1 MPNQEEFMSKP
12 FGFISKLLGS
22 KSSEKPSARTA
33 PSSTPAKKSYEITP
47 EIQEIIELVETG
59 DGKAIFVTGAAGTG
73 KSTLI
78 DILRTKTKRNLVVV
92 APTGVA
98 AINSGG
104 QTIHSFFQL
113 APGPQ
118 PKPQTIKGL
127 NGLVVKNMDV
137 LIIDEVSMVRSD
149 LMDSIATSLRIN
161 TNNRLTPFAGKTVV
175 FIGDMHQLPPIVA
188 TSKEKQLF
196 QERYDTPYF
205 FSAESLKTVEPITKA
220 LTTIFRQKDQEF
232 VDLLNNIRI
241 GKDLVET
248 ISVINTRCYKPDG
261 AAEAV
266 MTLTTFN
273 AKADNINKARLK
285 RIDEPELVY
294 EAKLEGE
301 FGERENQLPAPR
313 TLELK
318 VGAQVMFL
326 KNHANWVNGTVGK
339 ILELSEESARVAIEL
354 GPFRGEVAVEK
365 ATWER
370 VKYTW
375 DNNLQRITTKTV
387 GTYTQLPFRLAWAVT
402 IHKAQ
407 GLTLESATIDL
418 DRGTFERGQAYVALS
433 RCRTMEGLSL
443 SRPLRVDDIKLDED
457 IIEFYSHLGI

>member
-1 MPNQEEFMSKP
+1 MGKP

-22 KSSEKPSARTA
+22 KSSERPSARTA
-33 PSSTPAKKSYEITP
+33 SPPAPAKKSYEITP
-47 EIQEIIELVETG
+47 EIQEILELVETG
-59 DGKAIFVTGAAGTG
+59 DGRVIFVTGAAGTG

-78 DILRTKTKRNLVVV
+78 EILRTETKKNLVVV

-98 AINSGG
+98 AINCGG

-137 LIIDEVSMVRSD
+137 LIIDEVSMVRAD
-149 LMDSIATSLRIN
+149 LMDSIAASLRIN
-161 TNNRLTPFAGKTVV
+161 TNSHLLPFAGKTVV

-220 LTTIFRQKDQEF
+220 LTTTFRQKDQEF
-232 VDLLNNIRI
+232 VDLLNNIRV
-241 GKDLVET
+241 GKDLEAT
-248 ISVINTRCYKPDG
+248 IGVLNARCYKTDG

-266 MTLTTFN
+266 MTLTTIN
-273 AKADNINKARLK
+273 AKADNINQARLN
-285 RIDEPELVY
+285 RIDEPELIY
-294 EAKLEGE
+294 EAILEGD

-326 KNHANWVNGTVGK
+326 KNHAGWVNGTVGK
-339 ILELSEESARVAIEL
+339 ILELSDESARVAIES
-354 GPFRGEVAVEK
+354 GPFKGEVTVDKE
-365 ATWER
+365 TWER

-375 DNNLQRITTKTV
+375 DAEQQRIMTKTV
-387 GTYTQLPFRLAWAVT
+387 GTYTQLPFRLAWSVT

-407 GLTLESATIDL
+407 GLTLESVTIDL

-443 SRPLRVDDIKLDED
+443 SRPLRVDDIKLDES

>member
-1 MPNQEEFMSKP
+1 MSKP
-12 FGFISKLLGS
+12 FGFISKLIGS
-22 KSSEKPSARTA
+22 KTAKKPSVRAA
-33 PSSTPAKKSYEITP
+33 PPTPTKQPYDITP
-47 EIQEIIELVETG
+47 EIKEILDLVETG
-59 DGKAIFVTGAAGTG
+59 DGEVIFVTGAAGTG

-78 DILRTKTKRNLVVV
+78 EILRTETRKNLVVV
-92 APTGVA
+92 APTGIA

-137 LIIDEVSMVRSD
+137 LIIDEVSMVRAD
-149 LMDSIATSLRIN
+149 LMDSIAASLRIN
-161 TNNRLTPFAGKTVV
+161 TNNHLSPFAGKTVV

-196 QERYDTPYF
+196 QGHYDTPYF
-205 FSAESLKTVEPITKA
+205 FSAESLKTVEPITKV
-220 LTTIFRQKDQEF
+220 LRTTFRQKDQDF
-232 VDLLNNIRI
+232 VGLLNNIRV
-241 GKDLVET
+241 GKNLEET
-248 ISVINTRCYKPDG
+248 IGVLNARCYKLDETADP
-261 AAEAV
+261 EL
-266 MTLTTFN
+266 TLTTIN
-273 AKADNINKARLK
+273 AKADNINQARLK
-285 RIDEPELVY
+285 RIDKPELIY
-294 EAKLEGE
+294 EAILEGD

-326 KNHANWVNGTVGK
+326 KNHAGWVNGTVGK
-339 ILELSEESARVAIEL
+339 ILELSEESARVAIEA
-354 GPFRGEVAVEK
+354 GPFLGEVTVNKE
-365 ATWER
+365 TWER

-375 DNNLQRITTKTV
+375 DSEQKRITSKTV

-407 GLTLESATIDL
+407 GLTLESVTIDL

-443 SRPLRVDDIKLDED
+443 SRPLRADDIKLDES
-457 IIEFYSHLGI
+457 IIEFYSQLGI